1 MGRQWLK
8 WHALGSMASEPWSQ
22 CMLQQ
27 EGKMRYIKYISDRE
41 LYFMHHHGDCNSS
54 VIPSYSNWPSTLLRK
69 LWWKV
74 HLTVCMYVYHQIRT
88 MAMNSWWASQIQQT
102 HTHNQEYIRDKSVQ
116 LCILSHNIILQIRRS
131 SISCIDM
138 VMMLIFTHNGGTITQ
153 TEWVVSVQRVSGL
166 AKSDKKRR
174 HGKNTLFFI
183 CSISRR

>member
-1 MGRQWLK
+1 MTEVVCTGQHGK
-8 WHALGSMASEPWSQ
+8 WTMEPMHAPK
-22 CMLQQ
+22 
-27 EGKMRYIKYISDRE
+27 EGKMRYIKNISDRE
-41 LYFMHHHGDCNSS
+41 LYFIHHYGDCNSS

-153 TEWVVSVQRVSGL
+153 TEWVVSVQRGSGL

-174 HGKNTLFFI
+174 YGKNTLFFSI
-183 CSISRR
+183 FSISRR